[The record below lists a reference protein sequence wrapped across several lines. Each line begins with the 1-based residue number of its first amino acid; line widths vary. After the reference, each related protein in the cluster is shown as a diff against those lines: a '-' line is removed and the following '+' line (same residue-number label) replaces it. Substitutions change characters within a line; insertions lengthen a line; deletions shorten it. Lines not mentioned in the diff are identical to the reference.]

1 MNGYGV
7 QARRTVKFEP
17 SKIRGSKSGDSL
29 VYTLPSGRVYDLSTL
44 RMHVKASH
52 QGTAPPAGP
61 GVAVPI
67 ATIPSPCECIIETL
81 NVSVGDVQLN
91 QINHYSQLFAA
102 WSRYNTPARDFGRRM
117 MTSAASSAMQNPVD
131 RYAAGSMIFI
141 LSTWLGLLGSGARI
155 DLTERGSMTID
166 ITFVDSQMLGTDFTF
181 KTYITVDELPYGMGD
196 PVIPYADYRTSF
208 APSIGQHP
216 FGVIQTDNVEDHRLQ
231 YVCATMLQPDYNN
244 VATVAIPD
252 LGFTTGWR
260 HSRLDIRSYTFAFD
274 GNSYSHDIKYWE
286 YLDRLREA
294 MAGSANSLELPLL
307 IARGGDLQLKELCD
321 FVFLAGESALGRGIP
336 DGTIEV
342 TFNTKCDVPVD
353 CYVLMFA
360 RYSCVL

>member
-7 QARRTVKFEP
+7 QSRRTVKFEP
-17 SKIRGSKSGDSL
+17 LLIREVAAGESL
-29 VYTLPSGRVYDLSTL
+29 VYALPSGRIYDLSTL
-44 RMHVKASH
+44 RLHVKATH
-52 QGTAPPAGP
+52 GVTVAG
-61 GVAVPI
+61 GPI

-131 RYAAGSMIFI
+131 RHAAGTMRFV

-155 DLTERGSMTID
+155 DLSERGPLTID
-166 ITFVDSQMLGTDFTF
+166 ITLIDAQMLGTEFTF
-181 KTYITVDELPYGMGD
+181 KSFLTVDELPYGMGD
-196 PVIPYADYRTSF
+196 PMIQYADYRTSF
-208 APSIGQHP
+208 APCIGQNP
-216 FGVIQTDNVEDHRLQ
+216 FGVIQTDNTPDHMLQ
-231 YVCATMLQPDYNN
+231 YVCATMLQFDYKN
-244 VATVAIPD
+244 VATVAIDD
-252 LGFTTGWR
+252 LGFTEGWK
-260 HSRLDIRSYTFAFD
+260 HSRLAIRSYKFAFD
-274 GNSYSHDIKYWE
+274 GLSYSHDIKYWE

-307 IARGGDLQLKELCD
+307 IARGGDMQLEELCD

-336 DGTIEV
+336 EGTLEI
-342 TFNTKCDVPVD
+342 TFNTKCDAPID
-353 CYVLMFA
+353 CHVLMIA